1 MEQQMIYN
9 VGDLVVR
16 RWKGEIHWEMVGFI
30 TNVYRDPMGSEWNRH
45 FIKWA
50 KPEHNIGSTGWR
62 VGEFELIEQTDKIC
76 PTK

>member
-1 MEQQMIYN
+1 MIYN

-16 RWKGEIHWEMVGFI
+16 RWKGEIQWEMVGFI

-45 FIKWA
+45 TIHWA
-50 KPEHNIGSTGWR
+50 NPEHNIGGQGWR
-62 VGEFELIEQTDKIC
+62 VREFELIEDATKKC